1 MSSSQKTYTQET
13 KWLRVL
19 KLDLKQKLS
28 SMLSFTEQEM
38 PKSELSLEEAHM
50 MAHSLNKDFSEIH
63 LLLKVYEN
71 ELAERL
77 HEAISLD
84 WTDDFL
90 ELGQNTRH

>member
-1 MSSSQKTYTQET
+1 MSFSQKTYTQET

-28 SMLSFTEQEM
+28 SMLSFMEQEM
-38 PKSELSLEEAHM
+38 PKSELSLEEARQ
-50 MAHSLNKDFSEIH
+50 MAHDLSKDFSQIH
-63 LLLKVYEN
+63 LLLQVFEN
-71 ELAERL
+71 ELAEQL

-84 WTDDFL
+84 WMDDFL